1 MRLLLDTHVVLW
13 FAAGNPALSAGARS
27 QVVDPQN
34 EIWVSHA
41 TVWEM
46 AIKTSLGKLKLDRE
60 LGRWLERYVVN
71 NGFAYLP
78 LSLAHT
84 LGVAR
89 LPHHH
94 GDPFD
99 RGMSDSYYGRIRG
112 PHRGGVGGDSGLRDI
127 DLTQQ
132 EIADYMAGYD
142 YNEST
147 GDKKDWG

>member
-99 RGMSDSYYGRIRG
+99 RLLVTQCAIEHLTLVSRDPAFDAYGIPR
-112 PHRGGVGGDSGLRDI
+112 V
-127 DLTQQ
+127 
-132 EIADYMAGYD
+132 
-142 YNEST
+142 
-147 GDKKDWG
+147 W